1 MDSSQICAN
10 AQVIESVCRIFNHS
24 PATFCF
30 PLTLVSIGL
39 LILFQPFLPA
49 RKCSLRI
56 FMKSWNPISFA
67 SSSKRPTEISGLERC
82 CVAVVLVVV
91 LVGGASITTYAKD
104 APLTAVV
111 LFDGPQGAAYVQ
123 ITDAALNGKIEVRSC
138 DGVSRLD
145 KNTYNG
151 LPRASLAGA
160 SSLQRGTNGVL
171 TLTVNG
177 KSVCVVPS
185 NLKFERSAELTP
197 AAAAEQAMIR
207 GTPVSSSPRD
217 ATIPEFK
224 PGVKLV
230 FIAAPDA
237 EHADFLRAQRANTVR
252 DWEDFLTHYPSSER
266 RSSAQDAIAGFHQ
279 MAAETAFAQYQSSS
293 GKTQDIAMLRQ
304 ACLEAQSA
312 SQSSPGYKPAARLMD
327 GIGREL
333 DNLARP
339 DQTRLQAYRK
349 ALQDHTSGYSQ
360 LSAAKLHVE
369 RLLEVRPDYAP
380 LLGLQSEI
388 AVEQRKLETT
398 VVNAQVLVVE
408 SRYDQAVNSLG
419 PYVVFASEIPRLD
432 AVISAAFKYHYD
444 NGQRLAAHQ
453 DWEKAILE
461 FGKAAAIRPDR
472 KDVQAAADNATAQI
486 EVQSNQQAAN
496 AAVLASDEYARK
508 SQVVEAYNVLA
519 DLPEKQRALV
529 TSQLTALS
537 QDYIGAAVRRA
548 QKLQE
553 SHVPI
558 KNATDES
565 AALEAYVLWDR
576 ASSLADDPAITVKRD
591 FLSAK
596 ISVYNLDQANRYL
609 QKPSG
614 SGAGVGW
621 LYLKQAVRYGI
632 TNLDSLKD
640 EMAHY
645 EPLFQRQS
653 QLSVGVVFRDQTSRR
668 DSHGFADQL
677 ADAIT
682 SGLDSSGIPIAVMR
696 NFSEGEQAQPPNFTL
711 VGQVLEHRMVK
722 NAHLDAPESKYR
734 SGAHETKNPA
744 WLQVESNYET
754 AQQQLSSAQHALA
767 DAQAQH
773 KKKAIA
779 DATDSVQQAQ
789 KSVDELRHK
798 LDTTEQSR
806 VETVVESYH
815 YTKKTIDLTASA
827 EIEFQFRDR
836 AGNLVGQ
843 PADVRKDKHATT
855 VVLQDVKAEDTEGIT
870 NQGVEPDGAPFLT
883 DLEIDSRNALVKAVR
898 EKAAELPAAVL
909 QAAKTLAQQGDTD
922 GAAELYVLY
931 LNATPQGASP
941 GRDEAVK
948 FLRNQFNLAV
958 SADTKL

>member
-1 MDSSQICAN
+1 
-10 AQVIESVCRIFNHS
+10 
-24 PATFCF
+24 
-30 PLTLVSIGL
+30 
-39 LILFQPFLPA
+39 
-49 RKCSLRI
+49 
-56 FMKSWNPISFA
+56 MKSWNPISFLCP
-67 SSSKRPTEISGLERC
+67 SKGPTGISRLERC
-82 CVAVVLVVV
+82 SVAVVLVIVVVVV

-104 APLTAVV
+104 ASLTAVV

-123 ITDAALNGKIEVRSC
+123 ITEATLNGKIEVRSC

-160 SSLQRGTNGVL
+160 SSLQRGADGVL
-171 TLTVNG
+171 TLTANG

-185 NLKFERSAELTP
+185 NLKFERSVELTP
-197 AAAAEQAMIR
+197 AEAAEQAMIR

-217 ATIPEFK
+217 EMIPAFK
-224 PGVKLV
+224 PGVQLV

-237 EHADFLRAQRANTVR
+237 ELADFLRAQRANTVR
-252 DWEDFLTHYPSSER
+252 DWEDFLTRYPSSAHR
-266 RSSAQDAIAGFHQ
+266 ASAQDAIAGFHQ
-279 MAAETAFAQYQSSS
+279 QAGEAAFAQYQSSS
-293 GKTQDIAMLRQ
+293 GAKTQDIALLRR
-304 ACLEAQSA
+304 ACLEAQTA

-327 GIGREL
+327 DIGREL

-349 ALQDHTSGYSQ
+349 ALQDDTPGYSQ
-360 LSAAKLHVE
+360 LSAARQHIE

-380 LLGLQSEI
+380 LLSLQREI
-388 AVEQRKLETT
+388 AAEHRKLETT
-398 VVNAQVLVVE
+398 IVNAQVLMVE

-419 PYVVFASEIPRLD
+419 PYAAFASEMPRVD
-432 AVISAAFKYHYD
+432 GVINAAFKYHFE

-453 DWEKAILE
+453 EWEKAIRA
-461 FGKAAAIRPDR
+461 FGRAAALRPDR
-472 KDVQAAADNATAQI
+472 KDVQAAADNAAAQI
-486 EVQSNQQAAN
+486 EVQRNQQAAN
-496 AAVLASDEYARK
+496 TAVLESDEYARTN
-508 SQVVEAYNVLA
+508 QFVEAYNVLA

-529 TSQLTALS
+529 TSQLAALS
-537 QDYIGAAVRRA
+537 HDYVGAAAKRA

-558 KNATDES
+558 KNPADEN
-565 AALEAYVLWDR
+565 AVLEAFVLWDR

-596 ISVYNLDQANRYL
+596 ISAYYLDQADRYL
-609 QKPSG
+609 KKASG
-614 SGAGVGW
+614 PGTVVGW

-632 TNLDSLKD
+632 TNLDSLKE
-640 EMAHY
+640 EMARY
-645 EPLFQRQS
+645 EPLYQQRS
-653 QLSVGVVFRDQTSRR
+653 QLSVGIVFRDQTSRR

-682 SGLDSSGIPIAVMR
+682 SGLDSSGVTITVVR
-696 NFSEGEQAQPPNFTL
+696 NSSEVEESQQPYFTL
-711 VGQVLEHRMVK
+711 VGQVLEHRVVK
-722 NAHLDAPESKYR
+722 NENLEAPESKYR
-734 SGAHETKNPA
+734 AGARETKNPA
-744 WLQVESNYET
+744 WLQIESDYES

-767 DAQAQH
+767 DAQTH
-773 KKKAIA
+773 KKKQVIA
-779 DATDSVQQAQ
+779 DASDAVQQAQ

-798 LDTTEQSR
+798 SETTEQSL

-815 YTKKTIDLTASA
+815 YTRKTIDLTASA
-827 EIEFQFRDR
+827 EIKFQFRDR

-843 PADVRKDKHATT
+843 PADVRKDKHTTT
-855 VVLQDVKAEDTEGIT
+855 VVLQDVKAEDTEGTT
-870 NQGVEPDGAPFLT
+870 NQGVELDGAQSLT
-883 DLEIDSRNALVKAVR
+883 DLEVESRNALVKAVR

-909 QAAKTLAQQGDTD
+909 QAARTQAQQGDSD

-931 LNATPQGASP
+931 LNATPQGSSP

-948 FLRNQFNLAV
+948 FLRDQFNLAV

>member
-1 MDSSQICAN
+1 M
-10 AQVIESVCRIFNHS
+10 
-24 PATFCF
+24 
-30 PLTLVSIGL
+30 
-39 LILFQPFLPA
+39 
-49 RKCSLRI
+49 
-56 FMKSWNPISFA
+56 
-67 SSSKRPTEISGLERC
+67 
-82 CVAVVLVVV
+82 
-91 LVGGASITTYAKD
+91 GGASITTYAKD
-104 APLTAVV
+104 ASLTAVV

-123 ITDAALNGKIEVRSC
+123 ITEAELNGKIEVRSC
-138 DGVSRLD
+138 DGVPRLD
-145 KNTYNG
+145 KNIYNG

-160 SSLQRGTNGVL
+160 NSLQRGANGVL

-177 KSVCVVPS
+177 KSICVVPS
-185 NLKFERSAELTP
+185 LLKFDRSAELTP
-197 AAAAEQAMIR
+197 AAAAEQAIIR

-217 ATIPEFK
+217 AIIPEFK
-224 PGVKLV
+224 PGVKLM

-237 EHADFLRAQRANTVR
+237 ELADFLRAQRANTVR
-252 DWEDFLTHYPSSER
+252 DWDDFLTRYPSSER
-266 RSSAQDAIAGFHQ
+266 RASAQDAIAGFHQ
-279 MAAETAFAQYQSSS
+279 MAAEIAFAQYQSSS
-293 GKTQDIAMLRQ
+293 GKTQDIAMLQQ
-304 ACLEAQSA
+304 AYSEAQTA
-312 SQSSPGYKPAARLMD
+312 SQSSPGYKPAARLVD

-349 ALQDHTSGYSQ
+349 ALQDHTPGYSQ
-360 LSAAKLHVE
+360 LSAAKVHVE
-369 RLLEVRPDYAP
+369 RLLAVRPDYAP
-380 LLGLQSEI
+380 LLSLQSDI
-388 AVEQRKLETT
+388 AVEQRKLDKTL
-398 VVNAQVLVVE
+398 VSAQILIAE

-419 PYVVFASEIPRLD
+419 AYVAFASEIPRLD
-432 AVISAAFKYHYD
+432 AVISAAFQYHYD
-444 NGQRLAAHQ
+444 NGQRLAADQ
-453 DWEKAILE
+453 DWEKAVSE

-472 KDVQAAADNATAQI
+472 KDVRAAADNAAAQI
-486 EVQSNQQAAN
+486 EAQRNQQAAN
-496 AAVLASDEYARK
+496 AAILESDEFARN

-519 DLPEKQRALV
+519 DLPEKQRALA
-529 TSQLTALS
+529 TSQLAALS
-537 QDYIGAAVRRA
+537 HDYIGAAVRRA

-553 SHVPI
+553 SHLPI
-558 KNATDES
+558 KNPTDEN

-596 ISVYNLDQANRYL
+596 ISAYYLDQAHRYL

-621 LYLKQAVRYGI
+621 LYLKQAVHYGI

-640 EMAHY
+640 EMARY
-645 EPLFQRQS
+645 EPLFQRES
-653 QLSVGVVFRDQTSRR
+653 QLSVGIVFRDQTSRR

-682 SGLDSSGIPIAVMR
+682 SGLDSSGMPIAVMR
-696 NFSEGEQAQPPNFTL
+696 NSSEGAEDQSPNFTL

-734 SGAHETKNPA
+734 AGAHETKNAA
-744 WLQVESNYET
+744 WLQTENDYEA
-754 AQQQLSSAQHALA
+754 AQKQLSSAQQTLA

-798 LDTTEQSR
+798 LDTTEQSH

-815 YTKKTIDLTASA
+815 YTKKTIDLKAST
-827 EIEFQFRDR
+827 EVEFQFRDR
-836 AGNLVGQ
+836 AGNSVGQ
-843 PADVRKDKHATT
+843 PDDVLKDKHTT
-855 VVLQDVKAEDTEGIT
+855 TIVLQDVKAEDTEGIT
-870 NQGVEPDGAPFLT
+870 NQGVEPDGAQFLT
-883 DLEIDSRNALVKAVR
+883 DLEIESRNALVKAVR

-909 QAAKTLAQQGDTD
+909 QAAKTLAQQGNTD

-948 FLRNQFNLAV
+948 FLRDQFNVAV

>member
-1 MDSSQICAN
+1 
-10 AQVIESVCRIFNHS
+10 
-24 PATFCF
+24 
-30 PLTLVSIGL
+30 
-39 LILFQPFLPA
+39 
-49 RKCSLRI
+49 
-56 FMKSWNPISFA
+56 MKSWKSISFA
-67 SSSKRPTEISGLERC
+67 SPSRPNEISGLERC

-104 APLTAVV
+104 ASLTAVV

-123 ITDAALNGKIEVRSC
+123 ITEAELNGKIEVRSC
-138 DGVSRLD
+138 DGVPRLD

-160 SSLQRGTNGVL
+160 SSLQRRADGVL
-171 TLTVNG
+171 TLTANG

-185 NLKFERSAELTP
+185 NLKFERSVELTP

-217 ATIPEFK
+217 AMIPEFK
-224 PGVKLV
+224 RGVQLV

-237 EHADFLRAQRANTVR
+237 EFAAFLRAQRANTVR
-252 DWEDFLTHYPSSER
+252 DWGDFLTRYPSSAR
-266 RSSAQDAIAGFHQ
+266 RASAQNAIAGFHQ
-279 MAAETAFAQYQSSS
+279 QAAEAAFAQYQGSS
-293 GKTQDIAMLRQ
+293 GAKKQDLAMLRQ
-304 ACLEAQSA
+304 AWLEAQTA
-312 SQSSPGYKPAARLMD
+312 SQSSPDYKPSARLMD
-327 GIGREL
+327 DIGREL

-349 ALQDHTSGYSQ
+349 ALQDHSPGYSQ

-369 RLLEVRPDYAP
+369 RLLEVWPDYAP
-380 LLGLQSEI
+380 LLSLQREI
-388 AVEQRKLETT
+388 AAEQRKLETT
-398 VVNAQVLVVE
+398 VVNAQVLIAE
-408 SRYDQAVNSLG
+408 SRYDQAVSSLG
-419 PYVVFASEIPRLD
+419 PYVAFASEMPRMD
-432 AVISAAFKYHYD
+432 AVINAAFQYHYE

-453 DWEKAILE
+453 DWEKAIVE

-472 KDVQAAADNATAQI
+472 KDVQAAADSAAVQI
-486 EVQSNQQAAN
+486 EAQRNQQAAN
-496 AAVLASDEYARK
+496 TAVLESDEYAR
-508 SQVVEAYNVLA
+508 QNQFVEAYNVLA

-529 TSQLTALS
+529 TSQLAALS
-537 QDYIGAAVRRA
+537 HDYIGAAVRRA

-558 KNATDES
+558 KNPTDAN

-576 ASSLADDPAITVKRD
+576 ASALGDDPAITVKRD

-596 ISVYNLDQANRYL
+596 ISAYYLDQAHRYL
-609 QKPSG
+609 QKASG

-621 LYLKQAVRYGI
+621 LYLKQAAHYGI
-632 TNLDSLKD
+632 INLDSLKD
-640 EMAHY
+640 EMARY
-645 EPLFQRQS
+645 EPLYQRQS
-653 QLSVGVVFRDQTSRR
+653 QLSVGIVFRDQTSRR

-682 SGLDSSGIPIAVMR
+682 SGLDSSGVPIAVMR
-696 NFSEGEQAQPPNFTL
+696 NSSAVEEAQQPNFAL
-711 VGQVLEHRMVK
+711 VGQVLEHRVVK
-722 NAHLDAPESKYR
+722 KASLEAPESKYR
-734 SGAHETKNPA
+734 AGARETKNPA
-744 WLQVESNYET
+744 WLQIESNYES
-754 AQQQLSSAQHALA
+754 AQQQLSSAQHVLA

-773 KKKAIA
+773 KKKQVIA
-779 DATDSVQQAQ
+779 DATDAVQQAQ
-789 KSVDELRHK
+789 KSVEELRHK
-798 LDTTEQSR
+798 LEATEQSH

-815 YTKKTIDLTASA
+815 YTKKTVDLTASA

-836 AGNLVGQ
+836 AGNLIGQ
-843 PADVRKDKHATT
+843 PADVRKDKHTTT

-870 NQGVEPDGAPFLT
+870 NQGVEPDGAQFLT
-883 DLEIDSRNALVKAVR
+883 DLEIDSRNTLVKAVR
-898 EKAAELPAAVL
+898 ERAAELPAEIL

-948 FLRNQFNLAV
+948 FLRDQFNLAL
-958 SADTKL
+958 SSDTKL

>member
-1 MDSSQICAN
+1 MMSWKAISCTSPSQ
-10 AQVIESVCRIFNHS
+10 R
-24 PATFCF
+24 PA
-30 PLTLVSIGL
+30 G
-39 LILFQPFLPA
+39 
-49 RKCSLRI
+49 
-56 FMKSWNPISFA
+56 
-67 SSSKRPTEISGLERC
+67 ISGLERC

-104 APLTAVV
+104 ASLTAVI

-123 ITDAALNGKIEVRSC
+123 ITEAELNGKIEVRSC

-171 TLTVNG
+171 TLTANG

-197 AAAAEQAMIR
+197 AAAAEQALIR

-237 EHADFLRAQRANTVR
+237 ELADFLRAQRANTLR
-252 DWEDFLTHYPSSER
+252 DWDDFLTRYPSSER

-279 MAAETAFAQYQSSS
+279 MAAEIAFAQYQSSS
-293 GKTQDIAMLRQ
+293 GKTQDIALLRQ

-312 SQSSPGYKPAARLMD
+312 TQSSPGYKPAARLMD

-339 DQTRLQAYRK
+339 DQARLQAYRK
-349 ALQDHTSGYSQ
+349 ALQDHTPGYSQ

-369 RLLEVRPDYAP
+369 HLLEVRPDYAP

-398 VVNAQVLVVE
+398 VVNAQVLVAE
-408 SRYDQAVNSLG
+408 SHYDQAVNSLG
-419 PYVVFASEIPRLD
+419 PYVAFASEIPRLD
-432 AVISAAFKYHYD
+432 AVLTAAFKNHYD
-444 NGQRLAAHQ
+444 NGQRLATHQ
-453 DWEKAILE
+453 EWEKAIAE
-461 FGKAAAIRPDR
+461 FGKATAIRPDR
-472 KDVQAAADNATAQI
+472 KDVQTAADNAAAQI
-486 EVQSNQQAAN
+486 EAQSNQQAAN
-496 AAVLASDEYARK
+496 AAVLESDEYARK
-508 SQVVEAYNVLA
+508 SEVVEAYNVLA
-519 DLPEKQRALV
+519 DLPEKQRPLV
-529 TSQLTALS
+529 TSQLAALS
-537 QDYIGAAVRRA
+537 HDYIGAAVRRA

-558 KNATDES
+558 KNPADQN

-596 ISVYNLDQANRYL
+596 ISAYYLDQAHRYL

-632 TNLDSLKD
+632 TNVDSLKD
-640 EMAHY
+640 EMARY
-645 EPLFQRQS
+645 EPLFQRES
-653 QLSVGVVFRDQTSRR
+653 QLSVGIVFRDQTSRR

-682 SGLDSSGIPIAVMR
+682 SGLDSSGIPIAVMP
-696 NFSEGEQAQPPNFTL
+696 NSANGEQAQPPNFTL
-711 VGQVLEHRMVK
+711 VGQVLEHRVVK

-734 SGAHETKNPA
+734 SGAHETKNAA
-744 WLQVESNYET
+744 WLQIESDYEA
-754 AQQQLSSAQHALA
+754 AQKQLSSAQQAAA

-773 KKKAIA
+773 KKKQVIA

-789 KSVDELRHK
+789 KRVDGLRHK
-798 LDTTEQSR
+798 LDTTEQSH

-870 NQGVEPDGAPFLT
+870 NQGVEPDGAQVLT

-948 FLRNQFNLAV
+948 FLRDQFNLAV

>member
-1 MDSSQICAN
+1 
-10 AQVIESVCRIFNHS
+10 
-24 PATFCF
+24 
-30 PLTLVSIGL
+30 
-39 LILFQPFLPA
+39 
-49 RKCSLRI
+49 
-56 FMKSWNPISFA
+56 MKSWKPISFA
-67 SSSKRPTEISGLERC
+67 SPSKRSAEISVLERC
-82 CVAVVLVVV
+82 RVAVVLAVV
-91 LVGGASITTYAKD
+91 LVGGASIPTFAKD
-104 APLTAVV
+104 ASLTAVV

-123 ITDAALNGKIEVRSC
+123 ITDAELNGKIEVRSC

-160 SSLQRGTNGVL
+160 SSIQRGANGVL
-171 TLTVNG
+171 TLTANG

-185 NLKFERSAELTP
+185 NLKFDRSAELTP
-197 AAAAEQAMIR
+197 AAAAEQTMIR

-217 ATIPEFK
+217 AMIPEFK

-237 EHADFLRAQRANTVR
+237 ELADFLRAQRANTVR
-252 DWEDFLTHYPSSER
+252 DWDDFLTHYPSSER
-266 RSSAQDAIAGFHQ
+266 RASAQDAIAGFHQ
-279 MAAETAFAQYQSSS
+279 MAAEIAFAQYQSSS
-293 GKTQDIAMLRQ
+293 GTKTQDIAMLRQ

-312 SQSSPGYKPAARLMD
+312 TQSSPGYKPAARLMD

-349 ALQDHTSGYSQ
+349 ALQDHTPGYSQ

-398 VVNAQVLVVE
+398 IVNAQVLVVG

-419 PYVVFASEIPRLD
+419 PYVAFVSEMPRLD
-432 AVISAAFKYHYD
+432 AVLSAAFKYHYD

-461 FGKAAAIRPDR
+461 FGKASAIRPER
-472 KDVQAAADNATAQI
+472 KDVQAAADNAAAQI
-486 EVQSNQQAAN
+486 EAQSNQQAAN
-496 AAVLASDEYARK
+496 AAILASDEYARN

-519 DLPEKQRALV
+519 DLPEKQRALAA
-529 TSQLTALS
+529 SQLAALS
-537 QDYIGAAVRRA
+537 HDYIGAAVRRA

-558 KNATDES
+558 KNPTDEN

-596 ISVYNLDQANRYL
+596 ISAYYLDQANRYL

-621 LYLKQAVRYGI
+621 LCLKQAVRYGI

-640 EMAHY
+640 EMARY

-653 QLSVGVVFRDQTSRR
+653 QLSVGIVFRDQTSRR

-677 ADAIT
+677 ADAIS
-682 SGLDSSGIPIAVMR
+682 SGLDSSGMPIAVMR
-696 NFSEGEQAQPPNFTL
+696 NSSEGEQAQAPNFTL
-711 VGQVLEHRMVK
+711 VGQVLEHRIVK
-722 NAHLDAPESKYR
+722 NPHLEAPESKYR
-734 SGAHETKNPA
+734 SGAHETKNSA
-744 WLQVESNYET
+744 WLQIESDYQT
-754 AQQQLSSAQHALA
+754 AQQQLSSAQQALS

-789 KSVDELRHK
+789 KSVDALRHK
-798 LDTTEQSR
+798 LDTTEQSH

-855 VVLQDVKAEDTEGIT
+855 VVFEDVKAEDTEGIT
-870 NQGVEPDGAPFLT
+870 NQGVEPDGAQFLT

-898 EKAAELPAAVL
+898 EKAAELPLAVL

-922 GAAELYVLY
+922 GAGELYVLY

-948 FLRNQFNLAV
+948 FLRDQFNLAV

>member
-1 MDSSQICAN
+1 
-10 AQVIESVCRIFNHS
+10 
-24 PATFCF
+24 
-30 PLTLVSIGL
+30 
-39 LILFQPFLPA
+39 
-49 RKCSLRI
+49 
-56 FMKSWNPISFA
+56 MKSWKPISFA
-67 SSSKRPTEISGLERC
+67 SPSKRPTEISRFECC
-82 CVAVVLVVV
+82 CVAVVLV
-91 LVGGASITTYAKD
+91 LGASITTYAKD
-104 APLTAVV
+104 VSLTAVV

-123 ITDAALNGKIEVRSC
+123 ITEAALNGKIEVHSC

-145 KNTYNG
+145 KNTYNR

-160 SSLQRGTNGVL
+160 SSLQRGADGVL
-171 TLTVNG
+171 TLTANG

-185 NLKFERSAELTP
+185 NLKFERSVELTP

-217 ATIPEFK
+217 AMIPEFK
-224 PGVKLV
+224 PGVQLL
-230 FIAAPDA
+230 FIAAPDV
-237 EHADFLRAQRANTVR
+237 ELADFLRAQRANTVR
-252 DWEDFLTHYPSSER
+252 DWEDFLTRYPSSAR
-266 RSSAQDAIAGFHQ
+266 RASAQDAIAGFHQ
-279 MAAETAFAQYQSSS
+279 QAGEAAFAQYQSSS
-293 GKTQDIAMLRQ
+293 GAKTQDFAMLRQ
-304 ACLEAQSA
+304 AYLEAQTA
-312 SQSSPGYKPAARLMD
+312 SQSSPAYKPAARLID
-327 GIGREL
+327 DIGREL

-339 DQTRLQAYRK
+339 EQTRLQAYRK
-349 ALQDHTSGYSQ
+349 ALQDHTPGYSQ

-369 RLLEVRPDYAP
+369 RLLEVRPDYSP
-380 LLGLQSEI
+380 LLSLQHEI
-388 AVEQRKLETT
+388 AAEQRKLERTL
-398 VVNAQVLVVE
+398 VNAQVLMVE
-408 SRYDQAVNSLG
+408 SRYDQAVSSLG
-419 PYVVFASEIPRLD
+419 PYVAFASEMPRLD
-432 AVISAAFKYHYD
+432 AVINAAFEYHYD
-444 NGQRLAAHQ
+444 NGQRLAARQ

-461 FGKAAAIRPDR
+461 FGKAATIRPDR
-472 KDVQAAADNATAQI
+472 KDIQAAADNAAAQI
-486 EVQSNQQAAN
+486 EAQRNQQAAN
-496 AAVLASDEYARK
+496 AAMLESDEYARK
-508 SQVVEAYNVLA
+508 NQFVEAYNVLA
-519 DLPEKQRALV
+519 DLPEKQHALV
-529 TSQLTALS
+529 ASQLAALS
-537 QDYIGAAVRRA
+537 HDYIGAAVRRA
-548 QKLQE
+548 QKIQE

-558 KNATDES
+558 KNPTDEN

-596 ISVYNLDQANRYL
+596 ISAYYLDQANRYL
-609 QKPSG
+609 QKASG

-640 EMAHY
+640 EMARY
-645 EPLFQRQS
+645 EPLYQRRF
-653 QLSVGVVFRDQTSRR
+653 QLSVGIVFRDQTSRR

-682 SGLDSSGIPIAVMR
+682 SGLDSSGMPIAVMR
-696 NFSEGEQAQPPNFTL
+696 NSSEVEEAQQLNFTL

-722 NAHLDAPESKYR
+722 NAHLEAPESKCR
-734 SGAHETKNPA
+734 AGAHETKNPA
-744 WLQVESNYET
+744 WLQIESDYES

-767 DAQAQH
+767 DGQAQH
-773 KKKAIA
+773 KKKQVIA

-798 LDTTEQSR
+798 LETTEQSR

-836 AGNLVGQ
+836 AGNFVGQ
-843 PADVRKDKHATT
+843 PADVRKDKHTTT
-855 VVLQDVKAEDTEGIT
+855 VVLKDVQAEDTQGIT
-870 NQGVEPDGAPFLT
+870 NQGVEPDGAQFLT
-883 DLEIDSRNALVKAVR
+883 DLEIDSRNALVKTVR

-948 FLRNQFNLAV
+948 FLRDQFNLAV